1 MREPVAGLSERLLRG
16 GISPARVARY
26 AAELDEHLEDLT
38 AELAAAGLPPEQA
51 RAVARQRLGDPDLL
65 AASMLAQPGL
75 RSLPSR
81 LPAFAWLAL
90 PLIAEL
96 AIVAGLAALVVAAAR
111 TASCPP
117 RPPSSIRCCWWRRS
131 VSPGASGGVRCG
143 VGAGVGWP
151 LAGMLVTLI
160 AAAALELSIGADAV
174 AVSLRSPTPDILAVY
189 ALLTIAPFL
198 LLHRHLRAH

>member
-1 MREPVAGLSERLLRG
+1 MRDPIASLSERLLRG

-38 AELAAAGLPPEQA
+38 AELAAAGLPPDQA
-51 RAVARQRLGDPDLL
+51 RAAARQRLGDPDLL

-90 PLIAEL
+90 PLVAEL
-96 AIVAGLAALVVAAAR
+96 AVVAGLATLVVAAAR
-111 TASCPP
+111 HGFVTPATAIVDPLLLVAP
-117 RPPSSIRCCWWRRS
+117 LGIAWSIGRSALRRRA
-131 VSPGASGGVRCG
+131 GA
-143 VGAGVGWP
+143 GWP
-151 LAGMLVTLI
+151 LAGMLATLI
-160 AAAALELSIGADAV
+160 AAAALEMSIGADAV

-189 ALLTIAPFL
+189 ALLTIVPFL